1 MGMKLGLSFQWGVIE
16 DASEQSVEEYI
27 WTHHETSQ

>member
-1 MGMKLGLSFQWGVIE
+1 VIE

-27 WTHHETSQ
+27 WTHHETSQWRVS